1 MSGKIIMIGSMK
13 GGVSKTVTTFNLA
26 YSLSKLGRKV
36 LAVDFDSQANLSTC
50 LGVEDVTA
58 VPVTIGN
65 LMMAQIEE
73 EELPERNEYIQTRNG
88 VDFISSSMVLSAVD
102 AKLRLEMGAEKMLSD
117 ILEKLRGSYDYILI
131 DTSPSL
137 GALTINA
144 MSAAD
149 EVLITVNP
157 QLLAMMGLQD
167 FLKTVKKIKNR
178 INSKLSVAGI
188 LLTMCDSRTNLC
200 KVITEE
206 VTETFEGQIKIFESM
221 IPNTVKVGE
230 SVYYSEPLV
239 EYAPDSKAF
248 RPMNGKLNFSTL
260 DVQDGEGNVDSFEPE
275 SKKYSNADTY
285 IRLLKD
291 LGDYV
296 TEHYPKYAKYVE
308 LINLLGSEYDMK
320 TASQIMGK
328 ADSTLYDWV
337 KRLRPIYDEFRGT
350 IDYL

>member
-1 MSGKIIMIGSMK
+1 MENTSDSLMPRPLLLCLKSEKIVCYSVPDNTGIEISKMRVEGVWVPAFKFAVETSTESGAQFYADWKQEEWRQESQYRMENRCEICGSNGKSMRCPLRVANPDYTGAPGQK
-13 GGVSKTVTTFNLA
+13 KTI
-26 YSLSKLGRKV
+26 
-36 LAVDFDSQANLSTC
+36 AVKC
-50 LGVEDVTA
+50 
-58 VPVTIGN
+58 
-65 LMMAQIEE
+65 EE
-73 EELPERNEYIQTRNG
+73 CPFGYN
-88 VDFISSSMVLSAVD
+88 
-102 AKLRLEMGAEKMLSD
+102 RL
-117 ILEKLRGSYDYILI
+117 
-131 DTSPSL
+131 
-137 GALTINA
+137 
-144 MSAAD
+144 
-149 EVLITVNP
+149 
-157 QLLAMMGLQD
+157 
-167 FLKTVKKIKNR
+167 
-178 INSKLSVAGI
+178 
-188 LLTMCDSRTNLC
+188 
-200 KVITEE
+200 
-206 VTETFEGQIKIFESM
+206 
-221 IPNTVKVGE
+221 
-230 SVYYSEPLV
+230 
-239 EYAPDSKAF
+239 F